1 MRGAGPVPFPL
12 PADSRHIALAE
23 SSVDRLDLWRGR
35 LRAAHVDFWEESHG
49 YQQSLYFADPD
60 DHVAKVATVLLEKG
74 IGRLPVLQD
83 GRLVGTV
90 SRADICQAIVG
101 AL

>member
-1 MRGAGPVPFPL
+1 MQQGG
-12 PADSRHIALAE
+12 S
-23 SSVDRLDLWRGR
+23 LDLAFHLFLRRGSDLSKR
-35 LRAAHVDFWEESHG
+35 SIAPLIIREPTI
-49 YQQSLYFADPD
+49 ADPD
-60 DHVAKVATVLLEKG
+60 DHVAKVATVLLERG
-74 IGRLPVLQD
+74 IGRMPVLQD